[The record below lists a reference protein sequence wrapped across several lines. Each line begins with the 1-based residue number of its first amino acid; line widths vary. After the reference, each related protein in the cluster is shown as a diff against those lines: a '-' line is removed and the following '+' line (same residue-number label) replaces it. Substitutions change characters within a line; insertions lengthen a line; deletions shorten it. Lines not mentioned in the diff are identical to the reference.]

1 MRIVICDD
9 HQLLLEA
16 LATAL
21 ALQGITVEAA
31 VDSPSE
37 AVRAVASNDPDI
49 LLIDLMFPVGSGLDA
64 AREVIAHH
72 SRTKVVM
79 MTGTEDAEPLK
90 EALGL
95 GVTGYLAKDQPVDA
109 IARALELAF
118 QGGTPIDSAMLRR
131 VQRPAPR
138 VPRQRTPVDD
148 LTPREHHILRLLVE
162 GMSTREMVHV
172 LGVSQSTV
180 RTHVQNIFSKLGVHT
195 RLQAVAL
202 LDPDAASSASEASYA
217 AGR

>member
-21 ALQGITVEAA
+21 ALQGLTVEAA

-49 LLIDLMFPVGSGLDA
+49 LLIDLTFPVGSGLDA

-72 SRTKVVM
+72 PRTKVVM
-79 MTGTEDAEPLK
+79 MTGSEDPASLK
-90 EALGL
+90 EALSL

-109 IARALELAF
+109 IVRALELAR

-138 VPRQRTPVDD
+138 IPRQRTPVDD
-148 LTPREHHILRLLVE
+148 LTPREHHILRLMVD
-162 GMSTREMVHV
+162 GMSTREMVHL

-202 LDPDAASSASEASYA
+202 LDPDAAPRASEAGCA
-217 AGR
+217 PAQ

>member
-21 ALQGITVEAA
+21 AMQGITVEAA

-49 LLIDLMFPVGSGLDA
+49 LLIDLTFPVGSGLDA

-72 SRTKVVM
+72 PRTKVVM
-79 MTGTEDAEPLK
+79 MTGSEDAEPLK
-90 EALGL
+90 EALSL

-109 IARALELAF
+109 IARALELAG

-131 VQRPAPR
+131 IQRPAPR

-148 LTPREHHILRLLVE
+148 LTPREHHILRLLVD

-202 LDPDAASSASEASYA
+202 LDPDVAPTASEAGSA

>member
-31 VDSPSE
+31 VESPSE
-37 AVRAVASNDPDI
+37 AVRAVAENDPDI
-49 LLIDLMFPVGSGLDA
+49 LLIDVTFPVGSGLDA
-64 AREVIAHH
+64 AREVVAHH
-72 SRTKVVM
+72 PRTKVVM
-79 MTGTEDAEPLK
+79 MTGTEETEPLK

-95 GVTGYLAKDQPVDA
+95 GVAGYLAKDQPVDA
-109 IARALELAF
+109 IARALDLAG
-118 QGGTPIDSAMLRR
+118 QGGNPIDSEMLRK

-138 VPRQRTPVDD
+138 IPRQRSPIDE
-148 LTPREHHILRLLVE
+148 LTPREHHILRLLVD
-162 GMSTREMVHV
+162 GMSTREMVDV

-180 RTHVQNIFSKLGVHT
+180 RTHVQNIFAKLGVHT

-202 LDPDAASSASEASYA
+202 LDPETDPTVREAGLA

>member
-21 ALQGITVEAA
+21 AVHGLTIEAA
-31 VDSPSE
+31 VTTPAE
-37 AVRAVASNDPDI
+37 AVRAVALHDPDI
-49 LLIDLMFPVGSGLDA
+49 LVLDVNFPDGSGIDA
-64 AREVIAHH
+64 AREVVARH

-79 MTGTEDAEPLK
+79 ITGTEEPEPMV
-90 EALGL
+90 EALAA
-95 GVTGYLAKDQPVDA
+95 GVAGYLRKDQRVDA
-109 IARALELAF
+109 IARALELALR
-118 QGGTPIDSAMLRR
+118 GGTPIDNDLLRQVR
-131 VQRPAPR
+131 RPRPT
-138 VPRQRTPVDD
+138 VPRQRTPLDD
-148 LTPREHHILRLLVE
+148 LTPREHHILRLLVA
-162 GMSTREMVHV
+162 GMSTRDMVSD

-202 LDPDAASSASEASYA
+202 LAGDATVDASGNGHA
-217 AGR
+217 ANA